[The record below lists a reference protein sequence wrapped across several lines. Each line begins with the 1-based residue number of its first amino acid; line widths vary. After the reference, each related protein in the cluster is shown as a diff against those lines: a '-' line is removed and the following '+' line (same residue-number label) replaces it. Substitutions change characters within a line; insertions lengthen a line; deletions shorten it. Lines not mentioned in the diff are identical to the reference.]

1 MPSTAGEGKYP
12 LMFKRLLMFAALAG
26 VAAVVVQSVPD
37 VRRYL
42 RIRSM

>member
-1 MPSTAGEGKYP
+1 MMMK
-12 LMFKRLLMFAALAG
+12 LIFAG
-26 VAAVVVQSVPD
+26 VGIATVVAIVLVAPD